1 MKAVVYEKKG
11 TVRLVE
17 KPVPTIVEPRDAIV
31 KVIRASI
38 CSSDL
43 HIRNGGVP
51 RAKEGVVL
59 GHEFAGEIVEIG
71 SGVKNYSVGDRV
83 AVNVESFCDECF
95 FCRRGY
101 VNNCVEGGWELGCR
115 IDGGQAEYVRVPTA
129 DMSCTRIPDAIS
141 YEQALFVGDVLA
153 TGYWAAGIGEIR
165 PADVVLVLGAGPTG
179 LTTMMSARLFGPA
192 VIVACDINEDRLALA
207 KAQGLCDITINPK
220 KQDVIQTVRALTE
233 GRGADVVF
241 EVAGAKD
248 TFELAWQAA
257 RPNAVVVVV
266 ALYEEAQTIP
276 LNRMYGK
283 NLTFKTGG
291 VDASRCSDIMRLIE
305 AGRLDTSL
313 MITHRA
319 PLNDIMTGYDIFA
332 NQKEGCIKWVVT
344 PFEADKPIPRDMF

>member
-31 KVIRASI
+31 KVMRASI

-71 SGVKNYSVGDRV
+71 SGVRNYSVGDRV
-83 AVNVESFCDECF
+83 AVNVESFCGECF

-141 YEQALFVGDVLA
+141 YEQTLFVGDVLA

-192 VIVACDINEDRLALA
+192 VIVACDINEDRPALA
-207 KAQGLCDITINPK
+207 KAQGLCDITINPI
-220 KQDVIQTVRALTE
+220 KQDVIQTVRVLTE

-241 EVAGAKD
+241 EVAGAKN

-319 PLNDIMTGYDIFA
+319 PLNDIMIGYDIFA